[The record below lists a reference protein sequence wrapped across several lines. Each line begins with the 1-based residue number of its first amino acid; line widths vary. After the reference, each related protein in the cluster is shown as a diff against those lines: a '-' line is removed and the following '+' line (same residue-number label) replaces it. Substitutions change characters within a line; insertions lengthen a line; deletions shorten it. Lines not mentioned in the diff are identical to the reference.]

1 MEKIPA
7 YKDESLSFEERA
19 KDLVSRMTLE
29 EKISQMQHS
38 APAIERLG
46 IPSYNW
52 WSEAL
57 HGVARAGVATVFPQ
71 AIGMAATFDEELLQK
86 IGDVVSTEG
95 RAKYH
100 EFQRKG
106 DHDIYKG
113 LTFWAPNVN
122 IDRDPR
128 WGRGQETYGED
139 PYLTSRLGVAYIKGI
154 QGDDP
159 KYLKAAACAKH
170 FAVHSGPEAERHSFN
185 AVVSQKDLWE
195 TYLPAFEAAVLEG
208 DVAGV
213 MGAYNRTNGEP
224 CCGSKTLLLD
234 ILRKE
239 WGFKGYTTSDCWA
252 IKDFN
257 ENHKVTGSIEESA
270 ALAVKNGC
278 DLNCG
283 CAYASL
289 MKAYNQGLIEEKDID
304 LAVYHLMLIRMRLG
318 MFDDPKHV
326 PFASIPYEA
335 NDCEE
340 HKKFSL
346 EVSKKSLVL
355 LKNRDNFLPLDR
367 KKIHSIAVIGPNADS
382 HAALEGNYNGTA
394 SEYVTVLEGI
404 REAVEPGTRV
414 YFAEGCH
421 LYKNSVSGLGE
432 KYDRFAEAISAAE
445 HADVAVVC
453 LGLDA
458 SIEGEEGDTSNEFA
472 SGDKLNLKLPGT
484 QEALLE
490 EITKTGTPVILVL
503 MTGSAMAITW
513 ADEHVD
519 AIVQAWYPGAQGG
532 RAIASLIFGDYSPS
546 GRLPVTFYRTDEDLP
561 DFKDYAMENRTYRFF
576 KGVPLYPF
584 GYGLSYTRFEYSKPV
599 LAKDTIAAGSD
610 LEVRTTVKNVGKMES
625 DEIVQMYLKD
635 VEASVRVPNWQLA
648 GFRRVHLKPGE
659 SVEVAFTLKARQ
671 MALIDDNGNCVLEPG
686 LFRVAVGGSQ
696 PDARSAELLGTE
708 VPVAEFT
715 VTGDPFPMKR

>member
-635 VEASVRVPNWQLA
+635 VEASVRVPNWQFA

-715 VTGDPFPMKR
+715 VTGDPLPMKR

>member
-29 EKISQMQHS
+29 EKIGQMQHS

-139 PYLTSRLGVAYIKGI
+139 PYLTARLGVAYIKGI

-170 FAVHSGPEAERHSFN
+170 YAVHSGPEAERHSFN
-185 AVVSQKDLWE
+185 AEVSQKDLWE

-234 ILRKE
+234 ILRQE

-252 IKDFN
+252 IRDFN

-289 MKAYNQGLIEEKDID
+289 MKACNQGLIEEKDID

-326 PFASIPYEA
+326 PFASIPYET
-335 NDCEE
+335 NDSEE
-340 HKKFSL
+340 HKKFAL

-367 KKIHSIAVIGPNADS
+367 KKIRSVAVIGPNADS

-421 LYKNSVSGLGE
+421 LFKNSVSALGE
-432 KYDRFAEAISAAE
+432 KYDRFAEAVSAAE
-445 HADVAVVC
+445 RADVAVVC

-458 SIEGEEGDTSNEFA
+458 TIEGEEGDTGNEFA

-490 EITKTGTPVILVL
+490 EVAKTGTPVILVL
-503 MTGSAMAITW
+503 MTGSAMAVTW
-513 ADEHVD
+513 ADEHAA

-561 DFKDYAMENRTYRFF
+561 DFKNYAMENRTYRFF
-576 KGVPLYPF
+576 KGEPLYPF

-599 LAKDTIAAGSD
+599 LAKNTIAAGSD
-610 LEVRTTVKNVGKMES
+610 LEVRTTVKNVGKVES

-659 SVEVAFTLKARQ
+659 SVEVTFTLKARQ
-671 MALIDDNGNCVLEPG
+671 MALVDDNGNCVLEPG

-715 VTGDPFPMKR
+715 VTGSPIPMKR

>member
-599 LAKDTIAAGSD
+599 LAKDTITAGSD
-610 LEVRTTVKNVGKMES
+610 LEVRATVKNVGKMES

-715 VTGDPFPMKR
+715 VTGDPLPMKR

>member
-170 FAVHSGPEAERHSFN
+170 YAVHSGPEAERHSFN
-185 AVVSQKDLWE
+185 AEVSQKDLWE

-234 ILRKE
+234 ILRQE

-252 IKDFN
+252 IRDFN

-289 MKAYNQGLIEEKDID
+289 MKACNQGLIEEKDID

-335 NDCEE
+335 NDSEE
-340 HKKFSL
+340 HKKFAL

-367 KKIHSIAVIGPNADS
+367 KKIHSVAVIGPNADS

-421 LYKNSVSGLGE
+421 LFKNSVSALGE

-445 HADVAVVC
+445 RADVAVVC

-458 SIEGEEGDTSNEFA
+458 TIEGEEGDTGNEFA

-484 QEALLE
+484 QEELLE
-490 EITKTGTPVILVL
+490 EIVKTGTPVILVL
-503 MTGSAMAITW
+503 MTGSAMAVTW
-513 ADEHVD
+513 ADEHAA

-576 KGVPLYPF
+576 KGEPLYPF
-584 GYGLSYTRFEYSKPV
+584 GYGLSYTHFEYSKPV

-610 LEVRTTVKNVGKMES
+610 LEVRTTVKNTGEMES

-659 SVEVAFTLKARQ
+659 SAEVTFTLKARQ
-671 MALIDDNGNCVLEPG
+671 MALIDENGNCVLEPG

-715 VTGDPFPMKR
+715 VTGDPLPMKR

>member
-1 MEKIPA
+1 MENLPA
-7 YKDESLSFEERA
+7 YKNENLSFEERA

-29 EKISQMQHS
+29 EKIGQMLHS

-128 WGRGQETYGED
+128 WGRGQETFGED
-139 PYLTSRLGVAYIKGI
+139 PYLTSRLGVSYIKGI

-185 AVVSQKDLWE
+185 AEVSQKDLWE

-234 ILRKE
+234 ILRQE

-257 ENHKVTGSIEESA
+257 ENHKVTGSIEESS

-289 MKAYNQGLIEEKDID
+289 MKACNAGLIEEKDID

-318 MFDDPKHV
+318 MFDDEKHV

-335 NDCEE
+335 NDSEE
-340 HKKFSL
+340 NKKFSL

-355 LKNRDNFLPLDR
+355 LQNHNNFLPLDR
-367 KKIHSIAVIGPNADS
+367 KKIRSVAVIGPNADS

-421 LYKNSVSGLGE
+421 LFKNSVSALGE

-445 HADVAVVC
+445 RADVAVVC

-458 SIEGEEGDTSNEFA
+458 TIEGEEGDTGNEFA

-490 EITKTGTPVILVL
+490 EVAKTGTPVILVL
-503 MTGSAMAITW
+503 MTGSAMAVTW
-513 ADEHVD
+513 ADEHAA

-561 DFKDYAMENRTYRFF
+561 DFKNYAMENRTYRFF
-576 KGVPLYPF
+576 KGEPLYPF
-584 GYGLSYTRFEYSKPV
+584 GYGLSYTHFEYSKPV
-599 LAKDTIAAGSD
+599 LESDTVTAGSD
-610 LEVRTTVKNVGKMES
+610 VVVRTTVKNTGSVES

-635 VEASVRVPNWQLA
+635 VEASVRVPNWQLT

-659 SVEVAFTLKARQ
+659 ATEVAFTLKARQ
-671 MALIDDNGNCVLEPG
+671 MALIDENANCVLEPG
-686 LFRVAVGGSQ
+686 LFRVAIGGSQ
-696 PDARSAELLGTE
+696 PDARSAELTGTE
-708 VPVAEFT
+708 VPVTEFT
-715 VTGDPFPMKR
+715 VTGEPLPMKR